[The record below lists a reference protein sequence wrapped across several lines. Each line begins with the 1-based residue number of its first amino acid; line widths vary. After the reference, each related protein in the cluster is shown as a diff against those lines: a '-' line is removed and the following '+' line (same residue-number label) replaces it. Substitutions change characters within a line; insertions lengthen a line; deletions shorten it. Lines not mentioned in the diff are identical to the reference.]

1 MCQNNRWQR
10 TMEKMIDQATILWSL
25 SANGHK
31 ARFTNPEALELCTMA
46 VPCADEDGASVEED
60 VLACRAGILGAA
72 SRDAWGAIAF

>member
-1 MCQNNRWQR
+1 
-10 TMEKMIDQATILWSL
+10 MIDQATRLESH

-31 ARFTNPEALELCTMA
+31 ARLHPNPEALELCTMA

-72 SRDAWGAIAF
+72 SRDAWGAIVF